1 MDNVPPFLP
10 DLHSHCEEKRWSNE
24 GGRHGRHQW
33 GQHQRN
39 SSTSNGM
46 WSGVDEFCG
55 WRCQEVTRC
64 THKPTQ
70 TAPPG
75 RRVSLLELQAYR
87 EREQQDAFSPTSS
100 RIGSIYKI
108 FSTLLLPP
116 STPDCTGLT
125 SAERG
130 WAGHGSHPRVMA
142 GSWSLENQYVFLSS
156 LRELCLSLA
165 ITVCHTTERRGHT
178 FSSHASFHPG
188 HDGISLP
195 HTLSTSK
202 GKHVI
207 LLSSHGAKKAPLP
220 PRDVYSSSA
229 DRSAEPL
236 PSFIYLP
243 IRLPASALCHLSPV
257 FTT

>member
-1 MDNVPPFLP
+1 MLSPPQAAGLAAFTRYFPPSCFHPPHLTAQGWLQVCLSCSFWP
-10 DLHSHCEEKRWSNE
+10 SFNWVSP
-24 GGRHGRHQW
+24 W
-33 GQHQRN
+33 
-39 SSTSNGM
+39 STSRKTT
-46 WSGVDEFCG
+46 G
-55 WRCQEVTRC
+55 WCI
-64 THKPTQ
+64 KM
-70 TAPPG
+70 PPDQIKSS
-75 RRVSLLELQAYR
+75 VFLLMAV
-87 EREQQDAFSPTSS
+87 
-100 RIGSIYKI
+100 
-108 FSTLLLPP
+108 
-116 STPDCTGLT
+116 
-125 SAERG
+125 AERG

-207 LLSSHGAKKAPLP
+207 LLSSHGAKKALLP

-257 FTT
+257 FTTWLYAHWGSQ